1 MMNHGAQSPNGQ
13 RLHTPALSSSLPNV
27 PGLGGAIAGLGGGAA
42 MMVVAAML
50 SVATG
55 QDMWREPREIAAPF
69 LGGVANGAAAVLLGT
84 ILHFLTSGLLG
95 AAFGIL
101 SRRVLRLPSDYGVP
115 VLGGMLYGL
124 LIWALAYFVVV
135 PVLNPAL
142 LDTYG
147 PSFVIQHLV
156 YGMVTGLLYS
166 QLRPAPYNPTSA
178 DPAWDAMPNRV

>member
-1 MMNHGAQSPNGQ
+1 MMNGAHSPNGQ
-13 RLHTPALSSSLPNV
+13 RPHRPATTSMLPDV
-27 PGLGGAIAGLGGGAA
+27 PGLGGALAGLGGGAA
-42 MMVVAAML
+42 MIVVAAML
-50 SVATG
+50 SIATG

-69 LGGVANGAAAVLLGT
+69 FGSATSGGAAVLLGT
-84 ILHFLTSGLLG
+84 VLHFLTSGLLG

-135 PVLNPAL
+135 PALNPAL
-142 LDTYG
+142 LDMYG

-156 YGMVTGLLYS
+156 YGMVTGLLYA
-166 QLRPAPYNPTSA
+166 QLRPAPYHA
-178 DPAWDAMPNRV
+178 AGAELAWDALPNRV